1 MFLNPSLYQSVD
13 LWMIWL
19 LLTWK
24 EKSMKW
30 KKEHFRLWNYHSSRL
45 HLMYFLRCM
54 VIYLIIRL
62 ELLDQKGI
70 GFMRLEAEF
79 ISVMQLSHLD
89 KEWTITEP
97 NTRDSWTCILPVLSS
112 GEVKDALA
120 PRLLHRT
127 QVDCESE
134 AEFFA
139 KNWESFYFVFFRNC
153 NSFRRSIWSIERLIL
168 SPPLH
173 FVLLSWVFEIWM
185 FVRNWKLYREKIID
199 IRNFKNLKPF

>member
-1 MFLNPSLYQSVD
+1 MALFNLKTKINE
-13 LWMIWL
+13 M
-19 LLTWK
+19 
-24 EKSMKW
+24 E
-30 KKEHFRLWNYHSSRL
+30 KEHFRLWNYHSSRL

-70 GFMRLEAEF
+70 GFISLEAEF

-112 GEVKDALA
+112 GEVEDALA
-120 PRLLHRT
+120 PRLLYRT
-127 QVDCESE
+127 QVDCVGE

-153 NSFRRSIWSIERLIL
+153 NSFRRSIWSTERLIL
-168 SPPLH
+168 SPSLH
-173 FVLLSWVFEIWM
+173 FVLLSWVF
-185 FVRNWKLYREKIID
+185 
-199 IRNFKNLKPF
+199 